1 MPGNEVKTRTVQA
14 ISWGMVVLWMT
25 VIFWFSSQP
34 ADESVR
40 WSVGVMEAG
49 REVLTNW
56 QLVGIVVFI
65 LLYHVFL
72 IWLARLKTH
81 WLIKSIVF
89 IAFILISVF
98 AVYVL
103 YTMVRPRVGAL
114 ELFQMNRWVI
124 HRQLRKFAHFI
135 IFLFLGT
142 FLIHALTV
150 SNVRGWKAI
159 LIALLVSFLYAVSD
173 ELHQAFVPGR
183 TPLVMDVLID
193 TAGATVGVALYSL
206 VNGLFKL
213 FRRLTHRPN
222 D

>member
-1 MPGNEVKTRTVQA
+1 MPRNEVKIRA
-14 ISWGMVVLWMT
+14 IQILSWGMVLFWMA

-49 REVLTNW
+49 RDVLTNW
-56 QLVGIVVFI
+56 QLVGIVSFI

-81 WLIKSIVF
+81 WLVKTLLF
-89 IAFILISVF
+89 IAFVLLSIF

-114 ELFQMNRWVI
+114 GIFQMNRWVI

-142 FLIHALTV
+142 FLINALTV
-150 SNVRGWKAI
+150 SNVTGWKAI
-159 LIALLVSFLYAVSD
+159 VIALFVSFIYAISD
-173 ELHQAFVPGR
+173 ELHQHFVPGR
-183 TPLVMDVLID
+183 TPLVMDVMID
-193 TAGATVGVALYSL
+193 TAGAAVGIILYSF

-213 FRRLTHRPN
+213 VRRLTHRYN